1 VKKLKA
7 AFVATFLSFGLLGAP
22 AGQAQQAPP
31 APQPEQRFN
40 IPYGPDPAQK
50 LDLCLPPLA
59 GTQRP
64 AVVMIH
70 GGYWTVGQRNA
81 YEPLCKGAASQGMV
95 AVTIDYRLADGSEH
109 HRWPA
114 QLVDAQLAVRWL
126 RFHAAEFGIN
136 PQHICVLGDSAGAH
150 LAVFLAVL
158 NRTIPGDYANEIPSV
173 SSSVACAVDNFGPA
187 DLTADNFWPPNQQ
200 LFGIEGRAPAQERD
214 ASPLFLVGPTTAPIM
229 IAHGRQDKA
238 VSVDQSTQLYD
249 QLKRAG
255 VPTRLV
261 LLNCG
266 HEFEGL
272 SPQEVYKVLQSEL
285 DFIKNP
291 RATAGKS

>member
-1 VKKLKA
+1 VKKLFA
-7 AFVATFLSFGLLGAP
+7 VFVALFLFGSLGVA
-22 AGQAQQAPP
+22 ASQAQQASP
-31 APQPEQRFN
+31 AAQPEQRFN

-50 LDLCLPPLA
+50 LDLCLPPVA

-64 AVVMIH
+64 AVIMIH
-70 GGYWTVGQRNA
+70 GGYWTMGQKNA

-95 AVTIDYRLADGSEH
+95 AATIDYRLADGSEH

-126 RFHAAEFGIN
+126 RSHAAEFGVN

-150 LAVFLAVL
+150 LAIFLAVL
-158 NRTIPGDYANEIPSV
+158 NRTFPGDYANEIPSV
-173 SSSVACAVDNFGPA
+173 SSSVACAVDNFGPG
-187 DLTADNFWPPNQQ
+187 DLTADNFWPPMQQ
-200 LFGIEGRAPAQERD
+200 LFGVEGRSPAQERD

-238 VSVDQSTQLYD
+238 VNVDQSVQLYD
-249 QLKRAG
+249 RLKRAG

-261 LLNCG
+261 LLNGG
-266 HEFEGL
+266 HSFEGL

-291 RATAGKS
+291 RAVTAGKS